1 MITKIF
7 NILSK
12 KQKTILPLIF
22 LAGIINA
29 ILEMIGI
36 AAIVPLINLVIDENF
51 LNNYKDISSIIMII
65 SEFILP
71 SSFFF
76 NNTTQEN
83 LIIGGLFTFFLIFFI
98 KVIFNIYLVYFRE
111 SFGIKVNNYLT
122 TRFFSSYL
130 NKSYIHHLYRNSS
143 SYKQYIIT
151 ECDSFSSMLKAII
164 NLGIEVLI
172 FLSILVLLLKY
183 DFKISIFAIIFF
195 IFWAYILFSITKNKS
210 KQLGKD
216 RIKFMEKR
224 LSILDESIHNLK
236 DIYIYQKMKYFI
248 FRFNLAVSSYL
259 RTMKS
264 FTIIQSLSRPLFELI
279 GVLTLVS
286 ITLIQYLDGE
296 SSSTI
301 VTTIGIFLAATL
313 RLMPSLNKI
322 ITSLQFTKYFNI
334 TIDKIH
340 NELALFDVEK
350 INISNDNVQFKKI
363 INFKNVSFKYPNKDE
378 NVLENLNFTINKND
392 KIGIVAPSGGGKTT
406 LINLFLT
413 LLKPTQGTILID
425 DEYILKEN
433 SFHWLKNIGFVSQD
447 INLIDNTIE
456 KNIAFGLD
464 EKDIKSEKIKN
475 SINLAC
481 LREYIDSLPNGYK
494 SKIGEGGKQIS
505 GGQKQR
511 IAIARAL
518 YCEPS
523 ILILD
528 ECTSALDQLN
538 EDKIIENLFNKNLNI
553 TVIISSH
560 KPSTL
565 KKCNKIFSIN
575 NGKIKIN

>member
-83 LIIGGLFTFFLIFFI
+83 LIIGGLFTFFLIFFR

>member
-216 RIKFMEKR
+216 RIKFMEKS

-236 DIYIYQKMKYFI
+236 DIYIYQKMKYFTS
-248 FRFNLAVSSYL
+248 RFNLAVSSYL

-286 ITLIQYLDGE
+286 ITLIQYLDDE